1 MENKG
6 DEFRWKKNSKIGGE
20 KMRSASGQQVE
31 NEQQWL
37 KKCEQ
42 EHKQKKTFGQHIQ
55 HFLHKM
61 SN

>member
-37 KKCEQ
+37 KKMRTGTQ
-42 EHKQKKTFGQHIQ
+42 AKKNFWSAHTTFPT
-55 HFLHKM
+55 
-61 SN
+61 